1 MAKPE
6 LAWVVTIFPM
16 RYAEYFVGVAVL
28 EKPLGSWEARN
39 EDSSRVHASKNPPVL
54 LHFVYV
60 YFPQN
65 ASSHFS
71 LTPSSR
77 ILHQGLSSPRLRDNP
92 FPAYWRCLLCDFG
105 IHNKV
110 VYLISLII
118 LWHPSQ
124 PSKSVLS
131 PQDYTVEC
139 ITCSEFD
146 GLKGSRSQKSV

>member
-1 MAKPE
+1 
-6 LAWVVTIFPM
+6 M
-16 RYAEYFVGVAVL
+16 RTAAESMHQ
-28 EKPLGSWEARN
+28 KT
-39 EDSSRVHASKNPPVL
+39 PPVL

-105 IHNKV
+105 IYNKV
-110 VYLISLII
+110 LYLISLII
-118 LWHPSQ
+118 LWHPSK

-131 PQDYTVEC
+131 HQDCGMHYMPWIWWIESLQKPKICLVQWCLELLFMYLGYT
-139 ITCSEFD
+139 ILYFNHAL
-146 GLKGSRSQKSV
+146 GIQNHF